1 MSKHNDERRR
11 AADAHRRFEQ
21 RIEDECRVS
30 GHGRPTS
37 RREFLGRGLIGGVAT
52 VFLPSIATLLAREAR
67 AQTACVIDSSPQLG
81 AGKIPFLAFDQGGG
95 ANIAGSN
102 VMVGKVGGQEAFL
115 DSAGYA
121 KLGLPPALLP
131 NTVGVDRTF
140 GLAMHPRSALLRG
153 MLNKTT
159 AATRANVNGVVIP
172 ARSENDTSNNPHNP
186 VYGIARA
193 GANGEFVAT
202 IGTANSASGG
212 ISAAPQTMIVAN
224 LRPTKVSSR
233 TEAMGLIG

>member
-1 MSKHNDERRR
+1 MAKQRDDRR
-11 AADAHRRFEQ
+11 AANEQRRRFEQ
-21 RIEDECRVS
+21 RVEDECRIS

-37 RREFLGRGLIGGVAT
+37 RREFLGRGLIAGVST
-52 VFLPSIATLLAREAR
+52 VFLPSIATILEREAR
-67 AQTACVIDSSPQLG
+67 AQAAACVIDTSPQLG

-131 NTVGVDRTF
+131 NTLGVDRTF

-186 VYGIARA
+186 IYGIARA

-202 IGTANSASGG
+202 IGTANSVSGG

-233 TEAMGLIG
+233 TEAM